1 MQSKYIVVNFFCGA
15 EKSLLIFGSLK
26 NRANPQLRVYCV
38 YFQKKTGQTSPQ
50 KLYLLCSRCLILVF
64 NFDKLGDL
72 KTTSFC
78 LCQGNLK
85 TSFPFQKPVQG
96 LNLKPQD

>member
-26 NRANPQLRVYCV
+26 NRANPQLRVYIC
-38 YFQKKTGQTSPQ
+38 KKTGQTSPQ

-85 TSFPFQKPVQG
+85 TNFPFQNPVQG
-96 LNLKPQD
+96 LNLKSQD